1 MSETLQ
7 NTQSVK
13 LLNQKALVY
22 YKQRKFDE
30 AIHIWRKALEM
41 DHLNTT
47 VLYSLGIVHFEQKKY
62 DDAIRY
68 LKKVS
73 EIAPDH
79 HKALLVLGSAYLK
92 LRKFDIAE
100 GYIQKSLKLSPNN
113 KMAYLNLGA
122 IYSVRKEFD
131 FAIEMFNKVVELDAQ
146 EPRAY
151 LGLGKIYA
159 FLGEHQKAN
168 EYFRKIIE
176 IAPDSSLATYAK
188 KALMSAKRG
197 EISDRDIEHY
207 FSDAF
212 RYYLNSYYLE
222 AAQNY
227 EAYLEHRP
235 KDDLANYFLAEVYLR
250 IGNFKKGFLAFKN
263 AIFNNPNKGLY
274 YKELALLLD
283 KFGNPKDVL
292 EIAKKARALGKDDT
306 VILTLQGKNLNKL
319 SQFKE
324 SIGILEQAI
333 KLDRNNILA
342 RYELARAYIET
353 GDFEMGN
360 IQIQHIL
367 ELPVKS
373 PLKRQ
378 AEKLLDTLKQSYTIV
393 KN

>member
-30 AIHIWRKALEM
+30 AIQLWRKALEI

-62 DDAIRY
+62 DEAIRY
-68 LKKVS
+68 LKKLS

-113 KMAYLNLGA
+113 KMAYINLGA

-131 FAIEMFNKVVELDAQ
+131 FAIEMFNKVIELDPKEA
-146 EPRAY
+146 RAY
-151 LGLGKIYA
+151 LGLGKIYS
-159 FLGEHQKAN
+159 FLGQHQEAN
-168 EYFRKIIE
+168 EHFRKIIE
-176 IAPDSSLATYAK
+176 IAPESTLANYAK
-188 KALMSAKRG
+188 KALMSARKG
-197 EISDRDIEHY
+197 EISDQDVEHY
-207 FSDAF
+207 FSDGF
-212 RYYLNSYYLE
+212 RYYLNSYFIE

-235 KDDLANYFLAEVYLR
+235 KDDLANYFLAEVYLK

-292 EIAKKARALGKDDT
+292 EVVKKAKALGKDDT
-306 VILTLQGKNLNKL
+306 VSLTLEGKNLNKL
-319 SQFKE
+319 SRFKE
-324 SIGILEQAI
+324 AIPVLEQAV
-333 KLDRNNILA
+333 KLDRNNVMA

-367 ELPVKS
+367 EMPVKS
-373 PLKRQ
+373 PLKRG
-378 AEKLLDTLKQSYTIV
+378 AEKLLETLKQPYTIV

>member
-13 LLNQKALVY
+13 MLNQKALVY

-30 AIHIWRKALEM
+30 AIQLWRKALEI

-62 DDAIRY
+62 DEAIRY
-68 LKKVS
+68 LQKVS

-92 LRKFDIAE
+92 LRKFDVAE
-100 GYIQKSLKLSPNN
+100 GFIQKSLKLFPKN

-131 FAIEMFNKVVELDAQ
+131 YAIEMFNKVIELDPNEA
-146 EPRAY
+146 RAY
-151 LGLGKIYA
+151 LGLGKIFS
-159 FLGEHQKAN
+159 FLGNHQQAN
-168 EYFRKIIE
+168 AYFQKIIE
-176 IAPDSSLATYAK
+176 LAPNSALAGYAK
-188 KALMSAKRG
+188 KALMSARKG
-197 EISDRDIEHY
+197 EISDKDVEHY

-212 RYYLNSYYLE
+212 RYYLNNYFLE
-222 AAQNY
+222 SAQNY
-227 EAYLEHRP
+227 EAYLELRP
-235 KDDLANYFLAEVYLR
+235 KDDLAHYFLAEVYLK
-250 IGNFKKGFLAFKN
+250 IGQFKKGFLAFKN

-274 YKELALLLD
+274 YKELGLLLD

-292 EIAKKARALGKDDT
+292 EVIKKAKALGKNDT
-306 VILTLQGKNLNKL
+306 VSLTLEGKNLNKL
-319 SQFKE
+319 NQFKTAIE
-324 SIGILEQAI
+324 TLEQAI
-333 KLDRNNILA
+333 KLDRNNVLA
-342 RYELARAYIET
+342 RFELARAYIET

-367 ELPVKS
+367 EMPVKS